1 MKDGSRELPVGW
13 CGHRLQLGGVGRAVP
28 GWPCGLFTEVER
40 AGESHQGQAD
50 VCPGRRAGAGH
61 TVLTGAWWIGWRAA
75 TMPYPCV
82 QRLWHVTFLSLEYGW
97 VGVLR
102 NLPGARTRSPLPGS
116 GVLGLRP
123 DAGLG
128 WSCPWTMWGQWFG
141 CSFLS
146 HLTTQWVRPSVH
158 GCVCPSVSLSSHLP
172 PLRPTPAWALVV
184 RTAVRI
190 PCLCPSP
197 CGF

>member
-1 MKDGSRELPVGW
+1 MV
-13 CGHRLQLGGVGRAVP
+13 CGYQAVP
-28 GWPCGLFTEVER
+28 LCAEAVAPDLS
-40 AGESHQGQAD
+40 ESG
-50 VCPGRRAGAGH
+50 V
-61 TVLTGAWWIGWRAA
+61 
-75 TMPYPCV
+75 
-82 QRLWHVTFLSLEYGW
+82 W

-102 NLPGARTRSPLPGS
+102 NLPGACTRSPLPGC

-128 WSCPWTMWGQWFG
+128 WGCPWTMWGQWFG

-172 PLRPTPAWALVV
+172 PLRPAPGMGTCGQNSSEDSLSLPFPVWFLMFHSRASQPRHCRPLGWHRSLWWGHPGRCMKHSTPLASTPNVSSTPTP
-184 RTAVRI
+184 TAYA
-190 PCLCPSP
+190 
-197 CGF
+197 

>member
-1 MKDGSRELPVGW
+1 MV
-13 CGHRLQLGGVGRAVP
+13 CGYQAVP
-28 GWPCGLFTEVER
+28 LCAEAVAPDLS
-40 AGESHQGQAD
+40 ESG
-50 VCPGRRAGAGH
+50 V
-61 TVLTGAWWIGWRAA
+61 
-75 TMPYPCV
+75 
-82 QRLWHVTFLSLEYGW
+82 W

-102 NLPGARTRSPLPGS
+102 NLPGACTRSPLPGS

-128 WSCPWTMWGQWFG
+128 WGCPWTMWGQWFG

-172 PLRPTPAWALVV
+172 PLRPAPGMGTCGQNSSEDSLSLPFPVWFLMFHSRASQPRHCRPVGGHRSLWWGHPGRCMKHSTPLASTPNVSSTPTP
-184 RTAVRI
+184 TAYA
-190 PCLCPSP
+190 
-197 CGF
+197 